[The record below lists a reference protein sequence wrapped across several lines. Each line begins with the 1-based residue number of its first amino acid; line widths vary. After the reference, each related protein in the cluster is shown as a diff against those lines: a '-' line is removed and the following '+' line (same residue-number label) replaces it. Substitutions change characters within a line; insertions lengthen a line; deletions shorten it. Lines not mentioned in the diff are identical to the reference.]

1 MTTTSQPPQSIIK
14 DDNIS
19 LKLELGQLRKI
30 QINLISIQ
38 TVNAKSEIS
47 SVKKEFSIMI
57 IRDLMLLD
65 S

>member
-1 MTTTSQPPQSIIK
+1 MTTTSQPPQNITK